1 MLDVDTQFTAVL
13 ARCRNTSRL
22 SWLAILMDV
31 LVSSMRMCL
40 LPGALLTALII
51 ASGALTTAVADAPL
65 RLSPL
70 LTTFVSSREPRKTLP
85 T

>member
-51 ASGALTTAVADAPL
+51 ASGALTTAVARCAT
-65 RLSPL
+65 S
-70 LTTFVSSREPRKTLP
+70 TEPTIDHICVF

>member
-40 LPGALLTALII
+40 LPGASLTALII
-51 ASGALTTAVADAPL
+51 ASGALLQRWPMRHST
-65 RLSPL
+65 
-70 LTTFVSSREPRKTLP
+70 EPTIDHICVF